1 MWEWYLQK
9 AEYCEV
15 CQKAKLNT
23 DCPKCENKCPNLFFE
38 NKRIWGIWKNIQ
50 TQWRVIDGGVIGL
63 DYTAINFVI
72 ELLDVDLNPADFAKL
87 RLLERMTIDN
97 SRKEK

>member
-1 MWEWYLQK
+1 
-9 AEYCEV
+9 
-15 CQKAKLNT
+15 
-23 DCPKCENKCPNLFFE
+23 
-38 NKRIWGIWKNIQ
+38 
-50 TQWRVIDGGVIGL
+50 L

-87 RLLERMTIDN
+87 KLMERMTIDN